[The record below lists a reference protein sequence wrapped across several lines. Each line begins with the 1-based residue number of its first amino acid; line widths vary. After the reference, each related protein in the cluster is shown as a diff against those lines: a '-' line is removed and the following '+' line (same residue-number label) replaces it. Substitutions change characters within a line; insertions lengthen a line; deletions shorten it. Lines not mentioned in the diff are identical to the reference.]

1 MHLIGCAVLFKI
13 TSPVKCTH
21 TCTPRRLR
29 LPRRAMVIYQNNCG
43 VKCELEAHKKLL
55 VLPVVSVSVRA
66 AEWLMVLNVCNSVQ
80 ADAGNYWSTCE
91 LAGWTMPSTFISAS
105 HQRIS
110 KDRVRMNEII
120 NSLICKLTVNRFC
133 KSHLLLGQSCRKHCP
148 IHLCTLI
155 LYMPYTNRQ
164 QPELAFLIHTSS
176 DHNLIKHSLG

>member
-133 KSHLLLGQSCRKHCP
+133 KSHLLGPKLPETLPNPPVHVNSIYALHKQTTTGTSISHSHLVGPQS
-148 IHLCTLI
+148 
-155 LYMPYTNRQ
+155 N
-164 QPELAFLIHTSS
+164 
-176 DHNLIKHSLG
+176 